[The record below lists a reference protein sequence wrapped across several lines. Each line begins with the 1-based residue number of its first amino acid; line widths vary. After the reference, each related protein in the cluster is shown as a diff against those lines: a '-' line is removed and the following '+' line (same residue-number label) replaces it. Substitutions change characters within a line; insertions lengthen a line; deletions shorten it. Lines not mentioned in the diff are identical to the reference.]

1 MWERENMNDQQYLG
15 RKGNVQILMEQKN
28 FLENGT
34 YYQFIITMFGMQVFF
49 HYCIYLIFSYNY
61 KPKLIALFLNNV
73 ESDQTN
79 HSTIQ
84 EKIAQDGSES
94 WKPQK
99 RDSDVKSECESVFQ
113 ASPRSVTLWK
123 PQSTRY
129 RCYKC
134 AYRIKR
140 QLQGKRINK
149 ISSLLSFRNII
160 F

>member
-1 MWERENMNDQQYLG
+1 
-15 RKGNVQILMEQKN
+15 MEQKN

-84 EKIAQDGSES
+84 EKIA
-94 WKPQK
+94 
-99 RDSDVKSECESVFQ
+99 
-113 ASPRSVTLWK
+113 
-123 PQSTRY
+123 
-129 RCYKC
+129 
-134 AYRIKR
+134 
-140 QLQGKRINK
+140 
-149 ISSLLSFRNII
+149 
-160 F
+160 